1 MTLTLNILTIHQGAE
16 LYGSDRSFV
25 SAVCAL
31 RERHPDAR
39 IDVVL
44 PEPGPIVDLLQAYST
59 RIMFNGQGILRKVEL
74 KTHPWRTLRS
84 MVTAWLEYRRL
95 FPAYDI
101 CYVNTVVCVSAIAAL
116 RTRRTGA
123 YVHVREIPTPLP
135 CHVFRALLRW
145 SRARL
150 IYNSAATAAAFG
162 LRGDVI
168 HNGVDAPQR
177 THLIRRREEHQT
189 RVVILG
195 RVNAWKGQQFVLDAL
210 NTLGRSIPVH
220 VRIVGD
226 VFPGYESLLDTLRKT
241 AAACEQTVEIE
252 GFTDDPGAHLEWA
265 DFVLVPS
272 IQPEPFGRV
281 AVESFAAGRPVIA
294 AATGGLQEIVTDDVT
309 GFLFAPGNAEAF
321 LHALERVLAVTYDKY
336 AAMATAAREDYQ
348 RRFTVQSYMHAIAD
362 VVSLVPPAWQTPAL
376 ASARSQPAG
385 RSQ

>member
-1 MTLTLNILTIHQGAE
+1 MILPLSILTIHQGAE

-31 RERHPDAR
+31 RERHPDAQ

-74 KTHPWRTLRS
+74 KAHPWRTLRS
-84 MVTAWLEYRRL
+84 IVTAWLEYRRL
-95 FPAYDI
+95 FRAYDI

-123 YVHVREIPTPLP
+123 YVHVREIPSPLQ
-135 CHVFRALLRW
+135 CKVFRALLRW

-168 HNGVDAPQR
+168 HNGVDASQR
-177 THLIRRREEHQT
+177 DHTIRRREERQT

-195 RVNAWKGQQFVLDAL
+195 RINAWKGQQFVLDAL

-220 VRIVGD
+220 VRIVGA
-226 VFPGYESLLDTLRKT
+226 VYPGYESLLDTLRKT
-241 AAACEQTVEIE
+241 AAACEQVIEIE
-252 GFTDDPGAHLEWA
+252 GFTDDPGAHFEWA

-281 AVESFAAGRPVIA
+281 AIESFAAGRPVIA
-294 AATGGLQEIVTDDVT
+294 AATGGLQEIVTDGVT
-309 GFLFAPGNAEAF
+309 GFLFKPNDTEDF
-321 LHALERVLAVTYDKY
+321 VRVIQCALSMTHTDYKRM
-336 AAMATAAREDYQ
+336 AAAAHQ
-348 RRFTVQSYMHAIAD
+348 RYLGAFTVDTYMRAIAD
-362 VVSLVPPAWQTPAL
+362 IVCLPEGATQFSSATAL
-376 ASARSQPAG
+376 HHREI
-385 RSQ
+385 R

>member
-1 MTLTLNILTIHQGAE
+1 MNPRLNILTIHQGAE

-44 PEPGPIVDLLQAYST
+44 PEPGPIVDLLQPYST
-59 RIMFNGQGILRKVEL
+59 QITYNGRGILRKVEL
-74 KTHPWRTLRS
+74 KARPWSTLKN
-84 MVTAWLEYRRL
+84 MATAWLEYRRM
-95 FPAYDI
+95 FRTYDI

-116 RTRRTGA
+116 RSRRAGA
-123 YVHVREIPTPLP
+123 YVHVREIPSPLP
-135 CHVFRALLRW
+135 CRVFHALLRF

-162 LRGDVI
+162 LDGVVI
-168 HNGVDAPQR
+168 HNGVDPAAPVHTIHR
-177 THLIRRREEHQT
+177 AEKRLM

-195 RVNAWKGQQFVLDAL
+195 RVNPWKGQQFVLDAL
-210 NTLGRSIPVH
+210 NALGRSIPVH

-226 VFPGYESLLDTLRKT
+226 VYPGYESLLDTLRQT
-241 AAACEQTVEIE
+241 AVTCEQTVEIE

-281 AVESFAAGRPVIA
+281 AIESFAAGRPVIA
-294 AATGGLQEIVTDDVT
+294 AATGGLREIVTDDVT
-309 GFLFAPGNAEAF
+309 GLLFEPGNPKEF
-321 LHALERVLAVTYDKY
+321 MRALERALAMTRDKY
-336 AAMATAAREDYQ
+336 AAMARAACEDYQ
-348 RRFTVQSYMHAIAD
+348 RRFTVQSYKRAIAD
-362 VVSLVPPAWQTPAL
+362 FVSPTSNSGQTPGL
-376 ASARSQPAG
+376 ASVSSQPAG
-385 RSQ
+385 RS